1 MNYDLGAFDDAG
13 VPVLIT
19 QEAHQLAQGFAKQ
32 QPTPTKADQV
42 YLNTLAVCAVN
53 NYLKILGV
61 SANLS
66 GCDSWNPLMRSVIN
80 AADLNI
86 VGVGRLECRPLS
98 LAGLEDP
105 DPVCHVPTEVQ
116 EDRIGYVVVGI
127 DDHRQEATLLG
138 FVDQVETEELPLRQ
152 LRSLSELPTYLH
164 SLTSRQDPLQGV
176 TRLSQWLDGLIEAG
190 WRSLDDLLGLQPL
203 AVQWRSATPEA
214 EETSDTSAIARGKL
228 LSFSDLPDEQVALIL
243 EITPEADSSEADS
256 SHTVTV
262 HVCPTADH
270 PHLPATLRV
279 MILDNEG
286 SIIMQ
291 SDARADNR
299 LIELE
304 FSGDVGDA
312 FSVKV
317 ELADQNKVESFVI

>member
-1 MNYDLGAFDDAG
+1 MNYYLGAFDDAG

-19 QEAHQLAQGFAKQ
+19 QESHRLAQGFAKQ

-42 YLNTLAVCAVN
+42 YLNTLAVCTVN
-53 NYLKILGV
+53 NYLKILGIA
-61 SANLS
+61 ANLS

-80 AADLNI
+80 TADLNI
-86 VGVGRLECRPLS
+86 VGVGRLECRPL
-98 LAGLEDP
+98 LLTGLEDP
-105 DPVCHVPTEVQ
+105 DPVCHVPSEVQ

-127 DDHRQEATLLG
+127 DDPRQEATLLG
-138 FVDQVETEELPLRQ
+138 FVDQVETEELLLRR

-176 TRLSQWLDGLIEAG
+176 TRLSQWLDNLVDAG
-190 WRSLDDLLGLQPL
+190 WRSLDDLLGLQPV
-203 AVQWRSATPEA
+203 AVQWRSATPDAEA
-214 EETSDTSAIARGKL
+214 TSDRSAIARGKL
-228 LSFSDLPDEQVALIL
+228 LSFSDLSDERVALIL
-243 EITPEADSSEADS
+243 EITPEADSSQ
-256 SHTVTV
+256 TVTV
-262 HVCPTADH
+262 RVCPTVNH
-270 PHLPATLRV
+270 LHLPATLRV
-279 MILDNEG
+279 MILDDEG
-286 SIIMQ
+286 SIVMQ

-317 ELADQNKVESFVI
+317 ELADQIKVESFVI